1 MLRRF
6 LMYIILVTLM
16 CSCGNRKECP
26 VCMGRGEVNVYG
38 EVQTCLTCNGEKT
51 LSDEEYEKAV
61 EMISSFRQMIEDGGN
76 MSGAQPVQTEQMEP
90 CPFCFGR
97 GSNGGYTCGFCNG
110 AGQVDAV
117 SAAQG
122 RHVMSGGSVDDFYPS
137 LDDDFDA
144 SPSSGGGR
152 SRVCPTCNG
161 TTRCPVCRGLGETS
175 YYGHTSPCNYC
186 YTDGRCP
193 KCMGEGLIPDY

>member
-1 MLRRF
+1 
-6 LMYIILVTLM
+6 
-16 CSCGNRKECP
+16 
-26 VCMGRGEVNVYG
+26 
-38 EVQTCLTCNGEKT
+38 
-51 LSDEEYEKAV
+51 
-61 EMISSFRQMIEDGGN
+61 
-76 MSGAQPVQTEQMEP
+76 MSGALPVQTEQMEP

-144 SPSSGGGR
+144 YPSSGGGR
-152 SRVCPTCNG
+152 SRVCPTVTVQPGVLCAG
-161 TTRCPVCRGLGETS
+161 GLEKL
-175 YYGHTSPCNYC
+175 HTMDILHLVIIVIQMDVVRNAWVK
-186 YTDGRCP
+186 D
-193 KCMGEGLIPDY
+193 